1 MAKKFIV
8 KIPIDSEIVDSVV
21 VTQDDKGIYYTHLQK
36 DGVEVFNLELLY
48 IKYYTPCFSNTEDI
62 NLDVARIK
70 QRVVEIEKPKSF
82 RNVVSSA
89 SIK

>member
-1 MAKKFIV
+1 MTF
-8 KIPIDSEIVDSVV
+8 PIGSKIVDFVV
-21 VTQDDKGIYYTHLQK
+21 VTQDDTGIYYTHLQK

-48 IKYYTPCFSNTEDI
+48 MRYYTPCFSNIEDI
-62 NLDVARIK
+62 KVEVAKIR

-82 RNVVSSA
+82 RYVNSSA